1 MLLMKIKTWQRG
13 EPKKVA
19 QEAIRLNIR
28 LMINYDDKNYIASGG
43 RTRGKK
49 KFIYQLFYINTKK
62 EFNHMHNVLH

>member
-1 MLLMKIKTWQRG
+1 MKIKTWQRG

-28 LMINYDDKNYIASGG
+28 LMINYDDKNYIASWG

-49 KFIYQLFYINTKK
+49 KKIINQLFYINTKK
-62 EFNHMHNVLH
+62 EFNHMHNVVH